1 MLQCEANR
9 KLSLCDGSQTP
20 IEFVRVG
27 ASATTTAI
35 KREAGKPCYLKIYI
49 YDTVVVVY
57 VNDDVALSTRAYDL
71 HSRKFGLIVSDGEAA
86 FENTKLYTL

>member
-1 MLQCEANR
+1 M
-9 KLSLCDGSQTP
+9 
-20 IEFVRVG
+20 
-27 ASATTTAI
+27 
-35 KREAGKPCYLKIYI
+35 
-49 YDTVVVVY
+49 VY